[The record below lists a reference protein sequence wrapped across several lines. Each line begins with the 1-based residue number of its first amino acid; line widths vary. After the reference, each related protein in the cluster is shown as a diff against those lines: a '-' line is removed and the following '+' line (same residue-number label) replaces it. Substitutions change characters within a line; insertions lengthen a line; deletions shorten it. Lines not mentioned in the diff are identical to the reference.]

1 MGFWAPHKKKQG
13 FTGVIT
19 PTYRVITLPIT
30 FRGPSCKKFVWIL
43 RMRDFVNYWVVWV
56 SDFVT
61 IKKWKCSSA
70 KRRRMYHCITAAA
83 ISLKIDGL
91 QFADQFSF
99 SSFQKSHFRQN
110 SDFLALEKPKKKKI
124 FFSVKDENPGGSFP
138 QSLYRE
144 QLRNGNGEGHCA
156 RKEDPL
162 KLVIF
167 C

>member
-70 KRRRMYHCITAAA
+70 KRRRMYHCITA
-83 ISLKIDGL
+83 ISLKMDGL
-91 QFADQFSF
+91 QFADQFSL
-99 SSFQKSHFRQN
+99 
-110 SDFLALEKPKKKKI
+110 FLPSKNPIFAQILIFFALEKPQK
-124 FFSVKDENPGGSFP
+124 NPKSSSRSWMSKP
-138 QSLYRE
+138 WRVLST
-144 QLRNGNGEGHCA
+144 
-156 RKEDPL
+156 KPL
-162 KLVIF
+162 QRAASQWEWRRPP
-167 C
+167 CMQRRSW